1 MFAVYASND
10 KKMKVLR
17 FIPLLSIFVL
27 SGCSTVKTA
36 YTVKNSAYLVQLSD
50 FTATTPGRDTLYIKT
65 DCEIGCLLH
74 TIWLSGAYNDT
85 EPKTTVI
92 EMSDKEFSQL
102 LNKSIVARN

>member
-1 MFAVYASND
+1 
-10 KKMKVLR
+10 MKVLR

-50 FTATTPGRDTLYIKT
+50 FTAATPGRDTLYIKT

-74 TIWLSGAYNDT
+74 SIWLSGVYNDT

-92 EMSDKEFSQL
+92 EMTDKEFAKL
-102 LNKSIVARN
+102 LNRSSFARN